1 MFDKDLKE
9 VKKGN
14 GKIVLERRNKELK
27 IKRAN
32 LKRIK
37 DTIKAMNLI
46 EEIDKL
52 ELEYFLLEKIA

>member
-1 MFDKDLKE
+1 MFDKDLEE
-9 VKKGN
+9 VKEGN

-27 IKRAN
+27 IKRNN
-32 LKRIK
+32 LKKIK

>member
-32 LKRIK
+32 LKR
-37 DTIKAMNLI
+37 TRNAVEAMSLI
-46 EEIDKL
+46 EETDKL
-52 ELEYFLLEKIA
+52 ELEYSLLEKIA